1 MYFYLI
7 LIFLPVF
14 FYFINYKKNI
24 NGRYINKYNL
34 NNNYYIN
41 KNGFNKIDHFYILTL
56 KKNITRR
63 INLINI
69 FKKLYIKVYQ
79 DNLFFAFDGKLI
91 INKKN
96 ELIDENL
103 IHKEFKYYFP
113 IKPLYF
119 NIWRSKGCLG
129 HYISFY
135 QIFQN
140 AIFNNLEYFMIIED
154 DSVFNNNIK
163 VFDYVNIMKENNCD
177 FLSLGQS
184 KNFYQSNY
192 TLLSSNKFI
201 YNKYG
206 YKFFKISDSNGL
218 FQQTHTVIFRTEAIK
233 KIIYNYFPMKCPT
246 DVMLGNL
253 CRNYETTIENNILF
267 QKSKCNQKLNGL
279 FVYPSLSE
287 QNDSYNSDI
296 ENYFFSL

>member
-7 LIFLPVF
+7 LIFVPIFL
-14 FYFINYKKNI
+14 YFINFKVKNK
-24 NGRYINKYNL
+24 GRYVTKYNL
-34 NNNYYIN
+34 NNNYSIN
-41 KNGFNKIDHFYILTL
+41 KNGFNKIDHFYILSL
-56 KKNITRR
+56 KKNLTRR
-63 INLINI
+63 INLIYHL
-69 FKKLYIKVYQ
+69 KKLCPTICQ
-79 DNLFFAFDGKLI
+79 DNLFYAFDGKLVD
-91 INKKN
+91 NTKN
-96 ELIDENL
+96 ELIMEGL
-103 IHKEFKYYFP
+103 IDKEFRYYFP

-140 AIFNNLEYFMIIED
+140 AIFNNLEYFMIVED
-154 DSVFNNNIK
+154 DAIFNDNIK
-163 VFDYVNIMKENNCD
+163 LFDYVDIMKKSNTD

-184 KNFYQSNY
+184 NNFYKSNY
-192 TLLSSNKFI
+192 TLLSSNKFV
-201 YNKYG
+201 NRKDG
-206 YKFFKISDSNGL
+206 YKFFRISDSTGL

-233 KIIYNYFPMKCPT
+233 KIIDQYFPMKCPT

-287 QNDSYNSDI
+287 QNNNYNSDI